1 MQYMN
6 RIHHYIVLI
15 YGPRTLLFT
24 TRYIS
29 TFFKYFPLP
38 CWIIINTCT
47 CNCLSFYI
55 FLQMQF
61 DSSEEAESSELS
73 SDFTEDDESE
83 NSINVNNIIKKDT
96 AKASKRQKVDK
107 AAKAANREEQDEII
121 ILEDSKEMPMEAV
134 TEPKKKR
141 AAILV
146 DDGK

>member
-61 DSSEEAESSELS
+61 DSSEEEESSGLS
-73 SDFTEDDESE
+73 SDFTEDVESE
-83 NSINVNNIIKKDT
+83 NSLNVNNIITKDL
-96 AKASKRQKVDK
+96 AQASKRRKVDK
-107 AAKAANREEQDEII
+107 AKAANMEEQEEII
-121 ILEDSKEMPMEAV
+121 VLEDSKEMAIGAV
-134 TEPKKKR
+134 TGPKKKR